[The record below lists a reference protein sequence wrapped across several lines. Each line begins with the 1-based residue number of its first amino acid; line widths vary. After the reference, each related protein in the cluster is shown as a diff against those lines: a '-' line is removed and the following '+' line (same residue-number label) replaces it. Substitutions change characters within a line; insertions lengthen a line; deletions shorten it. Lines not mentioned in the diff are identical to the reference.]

1 MFKTTVD
8 IKPAEK
14 KISYED
20 RILTFG
26 SCFAENIGQ
35 KLTNAFLLTDI
46 NPFGV
51 LFNPISISKSIHFLL
66 DEKKFEESDLFLYRS
81 LWNSFSHSTKFSSTT
96 ITDTL
101 ELINTRSSQ
110 ATEWLKKAEFL
121 LVTFGTAWVYENAD
135 TGEVV
140 SNCHKL
146 PASRFIRRRMTV
158 DEITKEYTLLFSK
171 LNDVNPSLRIIFTV
185 SPIRHWKDGAHEN
198 NVSKATLL
206 LAINQLVND
215 FAFAEYFP
223 AYEIQMDEL
232 RDYRFYDD
240 DMLHPSKVAVDYI
253 WQRFTETYFSEEDL
267 KLMEKLEQL
276 QKDLQHRPIH
286 SGTPESMDFL
296 AKTEEKMSTLKKQYP
311 FLNNRF

>member
-14 KISYED
+14 KISYEN

-51 LFNPISISKSIHFLL
+51 LFNPISISKSIRLLL
-66 DEKKFEESDLFLYRS
+66 DGKKFEESDLFLHRS

-96 ITDTL
+96 IVDTL

-158 DEITKEYTLLFSK
+158 DEITREYALLFSK
-171 LNDVNPSLRIIFTV
+171 LNNVNPNLRIIFTV

-206 LAINQLVND
+206 LAINQLVNN
-215 FAFAEYFP
+215 FAFANYFP

-253 WQRFTETYFSEEDL
+253 WQRFTETYFSEEDR